1 MGKIGICFVN
11 PAPLVEPGYT
21 TALAKRCEEIGLDS
35 FWVIDRIAYD
45 NLEPLA
51 VIAAAAAVTKRIRL
65 GTSVL
70 LAGLRHPTLLAKT
83 IATLDF
89 LSRGRVTL
97 GIGFGSRENDFTAVE
112 IPFKHRGARAE
123 EAVKLL
129 RRLWSE
135 EHVTFQGRFFHVE
148 NLTLGPKPIQS
159 RLPIWMG
166 GGADIVL
173 KRVARM
179 ADGYVCGSS
188 AIQELP
194 SLWGK
199 ICAFASAAGRKPQ
212 EIEKAALTF
221 MAIDE
226 DKARAVEA
234 CATYLKRYYGRVRM
248 EIEKHLLVGAPTA
261 CAERIASYFQKGLD
275 TLIIGTVTAD
285 LQQLDLFGEKVLPL
299 LKLSNSSA

>member
-11 PAPLVEPGYT
+11 PAPLVQPAYV
-21 TALAKRCEEIGLDS
+21 TAMAKKCEEMGLHS

-45 NLEPLA
+45 NLEPLT
-51 VIAAAAAVTKRIRL
+51 VVAASAAITERIRL

-83 IATLDF
+83 VATLDF

-97 GIGFGSRENDFTAVE
+97 GIGFGSRESDFTALGV
-112 IPFKHRGARAE
+112 PFKNRGARAE

-129 RRLWSE
+129 KRLWSE
-135 EHVTFQGRFFHVE
+135 DHVSFQGKFFQVE

-159 RLPIWMG
+159 PIPIWMG
-166 GGADIVL
+166 GGAEAVL
-173 KRVARM
+173 KRVARL
-179 ADGYVCGSS
+179 ADGYICGSS

-194 SLWGK
+194 SLWEK
-199 ICAFASAAGRKPQ
+199 ISRFASAAGRNPR

-226 DKARAVEA
+226 NKAKAVEA
-234 CATYLKRYYGRVRM
+234 CAAYLNRYYGQVRM
-248 EIEKHLLVGAPTA
+248 DIEKHLIVGDPEA
-261 CAERIASYFQKGLD
+261 CAERIAAHFQKGLD

-285 LQQLDLFGEKVLPL
+285 LQQLDLFGEKILPL
-299 LKLSNSSA
+299 LKA